1 MRPSRSRSSTGTPL
15 VLSALEALAGAV
27 LLVDARHR
35 VSAATPEARA
45 RLGLSDL
52 DPGPPLAEVLR
63 FPEGQGGVEAL
74 LSHGR
79 PMEAMPCA
87 GGGKGSPLRVR
98 ALVLGEG
105 ETRLGWAVLLASG
118 AEGASPTKEAE
129 ETFHGMWT
137 RDPGMKRLFRI
148 VEKVARTES
157 SVLVRGESGTGKEL
171 VANALHV
178 ISARRKGPFRAI
190 NCAALP
196 PSLLESELFGH
207 VRGAFTGA
215 VRDSPGHF
223 RLADGGTLFLDE
235 VGEIALELQG
245 KLLRVLETRTVIPVG
260 GRSSVPVNVRIV
272 AATHRALRRE
282 VEEGRFRADLM
293 YRLRVVPLFL
303 PPLRERRGDILPLA
317 RRFLRELE
325 RQGSRHVERISP
337 GAEHLLERHGWP
349 GNVRELRNVME
360 YAFVIGEGPLL
371 LEADLPPEF
380 SESRPPPRP
389 PPRLP
394 SESLRPAGSTGVLAP
409 TADDHDPAT
418 LRAVLAEAGGNRT
431 EAARLLGI
439 SRVTLWRRLRAL
451 GDEASR

>member
-1 MRPSRSRSSTGTPL
+1 MPSSRPSLSTSL
-15 VLSALEALAGAV
+15 VRSALEALAGDV
-27 LLVDARHR
+27 LLVDERLR
-35 VSAATPEARA
+35 VVDATPQARV
-45 RLGLSDL
+45 RLGLGEL
-52 DPGPPLAEVLR
+52 LPGRPLAEVLR
-63 FPEGQGGVEAL
+63 LPEGHGGLEAL

-79 PMEAMPCA
+79 PLEVTPRGGSGA
-87 GGGKGSPLRVR
+87 GCSIRVR
-98 ALVLGEG
+98 ALALDEG
-105 ETRLGWAVLLASG
+105 ARRLGWLVLLSSAGGSP
-118 AEGASPTKEAE
+118 EGDVE
-129 ETFHGMWT
+129 ETFHGLWT

-171 VANALHV
+171 VANALHA

-235 VGEIALELQG
+235 VGEIPLELQG

-260 GRSSVPVNVRIV
+260 GRASVPVNVRIV

-282 VEEGRFRADLM
+282 VEQGRFRADLM

-303 PPLRERRGDILPLA
+303 PSLRERRGDILPLA
-317 RRFLRELE
+317 RRFLDELE

-337 GAEHLLERHGWP
+337 GAEQLLERHGWP

-371 LEADLPPEF
+371 HEADLPPEF
-380 SESRPPPRP
+380 SEPRP
-389 PPRLP
+389 SAEPRAP
-394 SESLRPAGSTGVLAP
+394 AASLRPARPASALVRP
-409 TADDHDPAT
+409 VDDRDPAT
-418 LRAVLAEAGGNRT
+418 LRAALEEAGGNHT
-431 EAARLLGI
+431 QAARLLGI

-451 GDEASR
+451 GDKVSR

>member
-1 MRPSRSRSSTGTPL
+1 MSSSRPSLSTPL
-15 VLSALEALAGAV
+15 VRSALEALAGDV
-27 LLVDARHR
+27 LLVDERLCVAD
-35 VSAATPEARA
+35 ATPRARV
-45 RLGLSDL
+45 RLGLGEL
-52 DPGPPLAEVLR
+52 LPGRPLAEVLR
-63 FPEGQGGVEAL
+63 LPEGQGGLEAL

-79 PMEAMPCA
+79 PLDITPRGA
-87 GGGKGSPLRVR
+87 GCSLRVR
-98 ALVLGEG
+98 ALALDEG
-105 ETRLGWAVLLASG
+105 AKRLGWLVLLSPGG
-118 AEGASPTKEAE
+118 AGASPEGDAE
-129 ETFHGMWT
+129 ETFHGLWT

-171 VANALHV
+171 VANALHA

-235 VGEIALELQG
+235 VGEIPLELQG

-260 GRSSVPVNVRIV
+260 GRASVPVNVRIV

-303 PPLRERRGDILPLA
+303 PSLRERRGDILPLA
-317 RRFLRELE
+317 RRFLDELE

-337 GAEHLLERHGWP
+337 GAQQLLERHGWP

-371 LEADLPPEF
+371 HEADLPPEF
-380 SESRPPPRP
+380 SE
-389 PPRLP
+389 PRLP
-394 SESLRPAGSTGVLAP
+394 SASLRPARPASTLVRP
-409 TADDHDPAT
+409 VDDHDPAT
-418 LRAVLAEAGGNRT
+418 LRAALEEAGGNHT
-431 EAARLLGI
+431 QAACLLGI

-451 GDEASR
+451 GDKVSR